1 MCNNKSR
8 FSEGKILKVNKKI
21 ILLQKDSLA
30 SRLLDLFRGMAAI
43 LVLLNHFRSLFFEN
57 YQNQLNPSLLQKG
70 FYLITTLGHESVIVF
85 FVLSGLFISSS
96 VINSLNYNKWD
107 WSNYLINRLTRL
119 YVVLIPALVLGVMWD
134 QIGINILK
142 VTNLYNGNLNE
153 AILTFSAIDRS
164 SIFTF
169 LGNILFLQEIHT
181 TPFGS
186 NGALWSLSYE
196 FWYYLIFPVL
206 ALAIFKKSW
215 QYALISILLFA
226 FVGKTVS
233 LYFIVWVLG
242 FIILLMPQLK
252 IKSVIL
258 KLTLLITST
267 FAFIFSVLFSSLQ
280 LIPYPDIIIAIC
292 FATLVYFI
300 LSFLNHNS
308 IKINTLYK
316 LPKIFAEFSY
326 SLYLVHTPF
335 IVFIYAL
342 FLKFGFNKWDPSLIN
357 ILIGSLIVVI
367 TIAYGWLVSRFT
379 EVKTDKI
386 KIFLKQKTKGKSESK
401 KIA

>member
-1 MCNNKSR
+1 
-8 FSEGKILKVNKKI
+8 VNKKVI
-21 ILLQKDSLA
+21 ILQKDSMA
-30 SRLLDLFRGMAAI
+30 SRVLDLFRGMAAI

-57 YQNQLNPSLLQKG
+57 YQNQLNSSLLQKG

-96 VINSLNYNKWD
+96 VINSLNQNKWD
-107 WSNYLINRLTRL
+107 WTNYLINRLTRL
-119 YVVLIPALVLGVMWD
+119 YVVLIPALVLGVFWD

-142 VTNLYNGNLNE
+142 VTELYNGNLNE
-153 AILTFSAIDRS
+153 AILTFSSIDRS
-164 SIFTF
+164 TIFTF

-206 ALAIFKKSW
+206 ALAIIKKSW
-215 QYALISILLFA
+215 NYALISILLFA

-233 LYFIVWVLG
+233 LYFIVWGLG
-242 FIILLMPQLK
+242 YIILLLPQLK
-252 IKSVIL
+252 IKSFIL
-258 KLTLLITST
+258 KLSLLITST
-267 FAFIFSVLFSSLQ
+267 IAFSISVLLSALQ
-280 LIPYPDIIIAIC
+280 QLSYPDVIIAIC

-300 LSFLNHNS
+300 LSFMNHNS
-308 IKINTLYK
+308 DKINTLYK
-316 LPKIFAEFSY
+316 IPKFFAEFSY

-342 FLKFGFNKWDPSLIN
+342 CLKLGFNKWDPSLKN

-367 TIAYGWLVSRFT
+367 TIAYGWLVSKVT
-379 EVKTDKI
+379 EAKTDEVKAYIKRKI
-386 KIFLKQKTKGKSESK
+386 NGKSEK
-401 KIA
+401 QKVA